1 MIRIAVVEDQKLM
14 RSALISLLD
23 LEDDITVIGEAGSGD
38 EVAGLIATANPDVIL
53 LDIELPGTSGLEAL
67 EEMSLPH
74 DREPAKPA
82 EGTGHEIPA
91 VIIVTTFGRAGY
103 LRRAM
108 DAGARGF
115 LVKDDPVETL
125 AEAIRRVA
133 RGETVVDPLLAAQAL
148 SSGEN
153 PLSERE
159 VQVLVASDGG
169 APIADVAEALHLS
182 PSTVRNYMSS
192 AIGKLGARNRAEAL
206 SNARREGWI

>member
-1 MIRIAVVEDQKLM
+1 MIRIAVVEDQNLM

-38 EVAGLIATANPDVIL
+38 EVAGLVATANPDVVL
-53 LDIELPGTSGLEAL
+53 LDIELPGKTGLEAL
-67 EEMSLPH
+67 EEMSLRH
-74 DREPAKPA
+74 DRDPATPT

-125 AEAIRRVA
+125 AEAIRQVA

-159 VQVLVASDGG
+159 IQVLSASDEG

-206 SNARREGWI
+206 RNARREGWI

>member
-1 MIRIAVVEDQKLM
+1 MIRIAVVEDQNLM

-38 EVAGLIATANPDVIL
+38 EVAELIATANPDVVL
-53 LDIELPGTSGLEAL
+53 LDIELPGKTGLEAL
-67 EEMSLPH
+67 EEMSLRH
-74 DREPAKPA
+74 DREPAAPT

-159 VQVLVASDGG
+159 IQVLVASDEG
-169 APIADVAEALHLS
+169 APIADVAEGLHLS
-182 PSTVRNYMSS
+182 PSTVRNYLST